1 VLVGDV
7 IGGRLRID
15 RILGVGGFGVVA
27 AATHLELRQEVAI
40 KMLKPEFTNDEEIV
54 DRFLREARAVAAL
67 RTEHVC
73 RVFDVART
81 DKGEPY
87 IVMELLHGNDVAQL
101 LRKEPLAPPI
111 AVDFVIQALFALS
124 EAHPLGIVHRDLKP
138 PNLFVMRRPDNT
150 TLVKVLD
157 FGIAKA
163 VDELRL
169 THSSNLLGSPQYM
182 SPEQINTPR
191 EVDPRTDIWSIGVTL
206 YHMLARRL
214 PFPSAQIAEL
224 CVMITT
230 HPPAPIDIDPGLR
243 AVIFRC
249 LEKDRAARFQSASEL
264 AAALAPFASA
274 ARHAS
279 IPPVATVQPRSIPS
293 GQTMA
298 SMSGPPS
305 MPMPVHQ
312 PPAPTAPAKSRAVLL
327 GILAASVI
335 GVGGLIGYLA
345 LSNRDTTSSPTAP
358 TTVATSPPVA
368 TPDAPVAPAPDA
380 ARAPTPAAAPAPP
393 TTAPAPKPTKPATR
407 APTPPPP
414 ASLESRLSPFEAQ
427 LLKLEGQ
434 IAATPKV
441 APEYPDMVMSATQMS
456 CAIRDVGRAKA
467 WFAALTVADKRQR
480 AIVECKKYN
489 IVL

>member
-1 VLVGDV
+1 MLVGDV

-101 LRKEPLAPPI
+101 LRKEPLSPPI
-111 AVDFVIQALFALS
+111 AVDFVIQALLALS

-138 PNLFVMRRPDNT
+138 PNLFVMRRPDGT
-150 TLVKVLD
+150 SLVKVLD

-214 PFPSAQIAEL
+214 PFPSAQLAEL

-230 HPPAPIDIDPGLR
+230 HPPVPIDIDPGLA

-249 LEKDRAARFQSASEL
+249 LEKDRAARFQSAAEL
-264 AAALAPFASA
+264 AAALAPYASV
-274 ARHAS
+274 RHAS
-279 IPPVATVQPRSIPS
+279 IPPGVTARPVSIAAS

-305 MPMPVHQ
+305 MPLPVHK
-312 PPAPTAPAKSRAVLL
+312 PPTAIVVAPQKSRAVLL
-327 GILAASVI
+327 GVLAASVI
-335 GVGGLIGYLA
+335 GVGGLVGYLA
-345 LSNRDTTSSPTAP
+345 LSKTEAPPTVTASTTS
-358 TTVATSPPVA
+358 TTP
-368 TPDAPVAPAPDA
+368 
-380 ARAPTPAAAPAPP
+380 APTPSPAPSPAPSPTPAPP
-393 TTAPAPKPTKPATR
+393 IPTPGSATTARKPSTTRPSTK
-407 APTPPPP
+407 PPPP
-414 ASLESRLSPFEAQ
+414 TDPAPFQSRLSPFEAE
-427 LLKLEGQ
+427 LLKLEGR
-434 IAATPKV
+434 IAATPKDSSQY
-441 APEYPDMVMSATQMS
+441 ADLLMSATQMA
-456 CAIRDVGRAKA
+456 CGVRDVERARA
-467 WFAALTVADKRQR
+467 WFEQLQPADKRQR
-480 AIVECKKYN
+480 AIDACKKYN
-489 IVL
+489 IAL